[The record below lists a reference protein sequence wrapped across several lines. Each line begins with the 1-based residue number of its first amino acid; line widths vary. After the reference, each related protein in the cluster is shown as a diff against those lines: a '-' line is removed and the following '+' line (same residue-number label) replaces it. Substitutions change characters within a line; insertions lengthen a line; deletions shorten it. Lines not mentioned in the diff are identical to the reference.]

1 MVIVERTVRIDYLRG
16 AENSETRW
24 LDGHWNV
31 GGRD

>member
-1 MVIVERTVRIDYLRG
+1 MVIVDTTVWIDYLRG